1 MTVVGAVD
9 DQGMLQSPGSS
20 SGAEKKKKDK
30 KPASEKPKSSKSKS
44 TDQKPSRSSA
54 DDRIDELDK
63 KWADRFNRLE
73 ALLLAKS
80 IDQREPTFQAPK
92 VAPTH
97 PSPAGAVKSSAPFFR
112 PSTDQPTNSDLS
124 GTGHSTPQG
133 QATSKSPQT
142 SKQKRSSSTD
152 LPGTDTKKQSTSKSL
167 QIQPNTGR
175 PSDLSGTGSPV
186 VYQVTSKSTSA
197 PARGQS
203 DSSMDTDT
211 DSDLSD
217 RPPVDLF
224 VEEGELSDSDQ
235 DPSTDPD
242 QTLSEEQTYR
252 ETLRGIRSY
261 MGWNQIPDIEST
273 TSTGDDNPFAGPRSQ
288 PVGKVSVRL
297 PTDDWLCNKMAK
309 LHLML
314 VEGYPSRSSEA
325 GGLLRDQ
332 FVRPPKSQSKW
343 YGLFSDQ
350 KSSATSRDSVTS
362 WSTDASKLNSSYSRI
377 ARAAGIAATPP
388 PSRQITHDNLRRWEK
403 SAREASTYCNQA
415 AGFNRCLLKVQENMK
430 SIRAELNK
438 GKCSS
443 RVSNAVEELQYLTD
457 FNSSISQAMAKTMEH
472 LSDFVFVTVAN
483 STLARRDAYLSH
495 LKAGIKPDTLASLRT
510 APLQMATLFPN
521 EALKQ
526 AEQDIANFETKSQP
540 PSGSKKGRF
549 HPYERSDKRS
559 DNRKQ
564 DRPAWKNL
572 GYRGQSKRGK
582 GKASHYTRD
591 RLRGSS
597 PTNDNQFVVSPVQG
611 LLPGSL
617 QTVKRVQFSQS
628 PKCTNKTIDFQTRNS
643 LSVNLNVVKHVL
655 FVKGQ
660 SQKKDVSPV
669 IVTPGQEKL
678 KSVKNASFVTNLSC
692 VQPVKNVATNQAVG
706 ARLQS
711 FWQTWLDLGA
721 GPKVVQILK
730 EGYTLPFRIRPKLTR
745 YPTVIS
751 RYVSPHRNSYLLAAL
766 HQLIDNKHSDACIY
780 LPPYK
785 LDVLKITYFNKVL

>member
-1 MTVVGAVD
+1 MSSPGQKHGGCGHLMASFDTHSFCARCREKSKGPDPCLSKSDCQACNILTEDQRLQLSTPSYRIKKEKRESKKQGDTPQKSSDSSSLIDPSSVTVVGAVD

-44 TDQKPSRSSA
+44 TDPKPSTSSA
-54 DDRIDELDK
+54 DDRINELDK

-80 IDQREPTFQAPK
+80 IDQPEPTFQAPNI
-92 VAPTH
+92 APTH
-97 PSPAGAVKSSAPFFR
+97 PPPVGAVKSSAPFLR
-112 PSTDQPTNSDLS
+112 PSTDQPTKSNLS

-133 QATSKSPQT
+133 QATSKSLQT
-142 SKQKRSSSTD
+142 SKHKRSAYTD
-152 LPGTDTKKQSTSKSL
+152 LPGTDSKKQSTSKSP
-167 QIQPNTGR
+167 QIQPNTDR

-197 PARGQS
+197 PARAHS

-224 VEEGELSDSDQ
+224 VEEGELSDPDQ

-242 QTLSEEQTYR
+242 QTLSEDQTYR

-273 TSTGDDNPFAGPRSQ
+273 AATGDDNPFAGPRSQ

-309 LHLML
+309 LNVTL

-350 KSSATSRDSVTS
+350 KTSATTRDSVTS
-362 WSTDASKLNSSYSRI
+362 WSTDPSKLNSSYSRI
-377 ARAAGIAATPP
+377 ARAAGITATPP

-403 SAREASTYCNQA
+403 SAHEASTYCNQA
-415 AGFNRCLLKVQENMK
+415 AGFYRCLLKVQDNMHNQLK

-443 RVSNAVEELQYLTD
+443 KVSNVVEELQYLTE

-510 APLQMATLFPN
+510 APLQMATLFPD
-521 EALKQ
+521 ETLKQ

-540 PSGSKKGRF
+540 PSGIKKGRF
-549 HPYERSDKRS
+549 HPYDRSDKRS

-572 GYRGQSKRGK
+572 GYRGQSKRGR
-582 GKASHYTRD
+582 GKASHYTSR
-591 RLRGSS
+591 
-597 PTNDNQFVVSPVQG
+597 PA
-611 LLPGSL
+611 
-617 QTVKRVQFSQS
+617 
-628 PKCTNKTIDFQTRNS
+628 
-643 LSVNLNVVKHVL
+643 
-655 FVKGQ
+655 KGQ
-660 SQKKDVSPV
+660 
-669 IVTPGQEKL
+669 
-678 KSVKNASFVTNLSC
+678 
-692 VQPVKNVATNQAVG
+692 
-706 ARLQS
+706 QS
-711 FWQTWLDLGA
+711 
-721 GPKVVQILK
+721 
-730 EGYTLPFRIRPKLTR
+730 
-745 YPTVIS
+745 
-751 RYVSPHRNSYLLAAL
+751 
-766 HQLIDNKHSDACIY
+766 
-780 LPPYK
+780 YK
-785 LDVLKITYFNKVL
+785 

>member
-1 MTVVGAVD
+1 MSSPGQKHGGCGHLMASFDTHSFCARCREKSKGPDPCVSKRDCQACNILTEDQRLQLSTPSYRIKKEKRESKKQGNTPQKSSDSSSLIDPSSVTVVGAVD
-9 DQGMLQSPGSS
+9 DQGMLQAPGSS
-20 SGAEKKKKDK
+20 SGAEKKKTDK

-44 TDQKPSRSSA
+44 TDPKPSTSSA

-80 IDQREPTFQAPK
+80 IDQPEPTFQAPK

-97 PSPAGAVKSSAPFFR
+97 PSPVVLSSLLPPSSDLLPTNR
-112 PSTDQPTNSDLS
+112 PSQICLVPAIQLHKDRLPANRLKPANISVQLIQTCQVLTQRNSLLASRFRYSPTLTN
-124 GTGHSTPQG
+124 
-133 QATSKSPQT
+133 
-142 SKQKRSSSTD
+142 
-152 LPGTDTKKQSTSKSL
+152 L
-167 QIQPNTGR
+167 QIC
-175 PSDLSGTGSPV
+175 L
-186 VYQVTSKSTSA
+186 A
-197 PARGQS
+197 HS

-224 VEEGELSDSDQ
+224 VEEGELSDPDQ

-242 QTLSEEQTYR
+242 QTLSEDQTYR

-273 TSTGDDNPFAGPRSQ
+273 TATGDDNPFAGPRSQ

-309 LHLML
+309 LNVTL

-350 KSSATSRDSVTS
+350 KATATTRDSVTS

-415 AGFNRCLLKVQENMK
+415 AGFNRCLLKVQDNMHSQLK

-443 RVSNAVEELQYLTD
+443 KVSNVVEELQYLTE

-510 APLQMATLFPN
+510 APLQMSTLFPD
-521 EALKQ
+521 ETLKQ
-526 AEQDIANFETKSQP
+526 AEQDVANFETKSQP
-540 PSGSKKGRF
+540 PSGTKKGRF
-549 HPYERSDKRS
+549 HPYDRTDKRS

-572 GYRGQSKRGK
+572 GYHGQSKRGR
-582 GKASHYTRD
+582 GKASHYTSR
-591 RLRGSS
+591 
-597 PTNDNQFVVSPVQG
+597 PA
-611 LLPGSL
+611 
-617 QTVKRVQFSQS
+617 
-628 PKCTNKTIDFQTRNS
+628 
-643 LSVNLNVVKHVL
+643 
-655 FVKGQ
+655 KGQ
-660 SQKKDVSPV
+660 
-669 IVTPGQEKL
+669 
-678 KSVKNASFVTNLSC
+678 
-692 VQPVKNVATNQAVG
+692 
-706 ARLQS
+706 QS
-711 FWQTWLDLGA
+711 
-721 GPKVVQILK
+721 
-730 EGYTLPFRIRPKLTR
+730 
-745 YPTVIS
+745 
-751 RYVSPHRNSYLLAAL
+751 
-766 HQLIDNKHSDACIY
+766 
-780 LPPYK
+780 YK
-785 LDVLKITYFNKVL
+785 